1 MKVIPLTIK
10 ACICA
15 LKNTA
20 KYLMEAAFQYQ
31 SINKHMIIM
40 ELLEQMMTLKENVL
54 LTPKQPL
61 LAAAFITSNRSAIQV
76 EPAGI
81 SILLTMTLLIL

>member
-1 MKVIPLTIK
+1 
-10 ACICA
+10 
-15 LKNTA
+15 
-20 KYLMEAAFQYQ
+20 
-31 SINKHMIIM
+31 M